1 MSADVDALDAVA
13 RVRDLLTRAL
23 QPVLDRAD
31 ALLVVELTQRVL
43 PRADVERLGELLGEA
58 ERLGVAR
65 PDLYRQLRRRA
76 CRVLSDVLALPTA
89 ARVRVTASLH
99 STSFGNL
106 HRVAERLKSAH

>member
-31 ALLVVELTQRVL
+31 ALLVVELVQAVL

-58 ERLGVAR
+58 DRRGIAM
-65 PDLYRQLRRRA
+65 PDVYSQLRRRA
-76 CRVLSDVLALPTA
+76 SRVLADLLALPTA
-89 ARVRVTASLH
+89 ARVRVTSSLH

-106 HRVAERLKSAH
+106 HRVAERLKSAR